1 MLEKST
7 TQLQNNQKKVEK
19 KYNKLSVRKYL
30 EKYVRDQKP
39 WYNIHCRDK
48 YIQVTIP
55 PYPVNEG
62 VETDEEMSDRQVEQ
76 VINEIKEYMGTFGV
90 GAEFDYA
97 LYGDNIKIKFNV
109 K

>member
-1 MLEKST
+1 MK
-7 TQLQNNQKKVEK
+7 K
-19 KYNKLSVRKYL
+19 KYDKISVRKYL

-39 WYNIHCRDK
+39 WYNIHCREE

-55 PYPVNEG
+55 PYPVNEE
-62 VETDEEMSDRQVEQ
+62 VDTDEKMSERQVEQ
-76 VINEIKEYMGTFGV
+76 VIREIKEYMGTFGV
-90 GAEFDYA
+90 GTEFDHA

>member
-1 MLEKST
+1 M
-7 TQLQNNQKKVEK
+7 
-19 KYNKLSVRKYL
+19 

-39 WYNIHCRDK
+39 WYNIHCRED

-55 PYPVNEG
+55 PYPINEDID
-62 VETDEEMSDRQVEQ
+62 TEEGMAERQVEQ
-76 VINEIKEYMGTFGV
+76 VISEIKEHMETFGV
-90 GAEFDYA
+90 DTEFDHA

>member
-1 MLEKST
+1 MVKR
-7 TQLQNNQKKVEK
+7 
-19 KYNKLSVRKYL
+19 KYNKISVRNYL

-39 WYNIHCRDK
+39 WYNIHCRED

-55 PYPVNEG
+55 PYPINED
-62 VETDEEMSDRQVEQ
+62 VDTEEEMSERQVEQ
-76 VINEIKEYMGTFGV
+76 VIKEIKGYMETFGV
-90 GAEFDYA
+90 DTEFDYA

>member
-1 MLEKST
+1 MVKR
-7 TQLQNNQKKVEK
+7 
-19 KYNKLSVRKYL
+19 KYNKISVRKYL

-39 WYNIHCRDK
+39 WYNIHCRED

-62 VETDEEMSDRQVEQ
+62 VETDEEMSERQVEQ
-76 VINEIKEYMGTFGV
+76 VIKEIKGHMETFGV
-90 GAEFDYA
+90 STEFDHA

-109 K
+109 R

>member
-1 MLEKST
+1 MVKR
-7 TQLQNNQKKVEK
+7 
-19 KYNKLSVRKYL
+19 KYDKISVRKYL

-39 WYNIHCRDK
+39 WYNIHCREE

-62 VETDEEMSDRQVEQ
+62 VETEEEMDERQVEKA
-76 VINEIKEYMGTFGV
+76 IKEIKEYMETFGI
-90 GAEFDYA
+90 GTDFDYA

-109 K
+109 R